1 MEYYLNPNELEFEKR
16 NYERTNN
23 FIIQETKNF
32 FRRKENGF
40 YLYKVH
46 TKQTA
51 FGFGL
56 IDEYKKV
63 CFLSKEY
70 DYIKIPELR
79 NIIKEFTGVYNIS
92 AHKENNKIVFYEHC
106 CKLILS
112 SKNYNVTLYF
122 KDDSKRDWEI
132 MDIYKC
138 IKENYMYKIDDE
150 CSLTNYFKIY
160 VYRKD

>member
-1 MEYYLNPNELEFEKR
+1 MEYYLNPNELEFEKT
-16 NYERTNN
+16 NYEITYD
-23 FIIQETKNF
+23 FMIIETKNL

-40 YLYKVH
+40 YLYKVN

-51 FGFGL
+51 FGL
-56 IDEYKKV
+56 MNEYKKIY
-63 CFLSKEY
+63 FLSKKY
-70 DYIKIPELR
+70 DDINASELR

-122 KDDSKRDWEI
+122 DDSLKRDMEI
-132 MDIYKC
+132 RNIYKS
-138 IKENYMYKIDDE
+138 IEENYYYKIDDE
-150 CSLTNYFKIY
+150 CCLTNYFKIY